1 MTLQILNFRFEDV
14 LIYIAKS
21 EHDRQLAFKLAN
33 ILQNKL
39 RTSDDRRIAI
49 CLRKKNAKLAVRQF

>member
-1 MTLQILNFRFEDV
+1 V